1 MQGTCMKRFL
11 SQHPYAVTSVIF
23 LILLSFG
30 FLHLNWRKDDYM
42 FMLLLYFIVTLGIR
56 LDDIS
61 RQIGSGREA
70 SPEADENVLS
80 TLKQI
85 RLTLKETNHQLKKI
99 SSALDKSSD
108 A

>member
-1 MQGTCMKRFL
+1 MKKFL

-61 RQIGSGREA
+61 RQIGSGRETP
-70 SPEADENVLS
+70 PEGDENVLS
-80 TLKQI
+80 ALKQI
-85 RLTLKETNHQLKKI
+85 RLTLKETNHKLEKI
-99 SSALDKSSD
+99 SRALDKSSD

>member
-1 MQGTCMKRFL
+1 MQGTCIKRLL

-30 FLHLNWRKDDYM
+30 FLNLNWRKDDYM

-70 SPEADENVLS
+70 SPEVDENVLS